1 NVDGPPLTGVVV
13 YFFELTLNVELLP
26 FILGP
31 VPSLSLY
38 QVLHGSI
45 ADGTDE
51 NLLEGIDEFVVSL
64 CEILE
69 VIAGYFRP
77 FVYKAERV
85 LLHAFRLHAFGDV
98 LDFFF
103 GGFIFFLR
111 FVQIGLLQELLYAGT
126 RLPEQYYDDRFFAL
140 E

>member
-1 NVDGPPLTGVVV
+1 
-13 YFFELTLNVELLP
+13 
-26 FILGP
+26 
-31 VPSLSLY
+31 
-38 QVLHGSI
+38 
-45 ADGTDE
+45 TDE

-126 RLPEQYYDDRFFAL
+126 RLPEQDYDDRFFAL
-140 E
+140 EEGVEAVDRKSTRLNSSHVKISYAVFCLKKKNKQDYNQRIRNNEV